1 VKKFLPFIFALIAA
15 LCPLTSSAV
24 SFACSSNSPLAEALI
39 CSDANLSAKDDE
51 MATIYRVLRMRR
63 MHTPTQKELKTEQLA
78 WLSNRNSC
86 KNLAC
91 LNKAYD
97 TRILALNEY
106 KSSIF
111 EVSVYPPQCSNT
123 SISDIGA
130 RLDGSSPKETGTAIN
145 YRNGLFGVSY
155 DYVPAISERSRVG
168 DRVKV
173 CWISKFLNC
182 PMGDNRGNTYQTT
195 NLRTG
200 EKWELPDASH
210 VCGGA

>member
-1 VKKFLPFIFALIAA
+1 MKKFLPFVFALIAA

-51 MATIYRVLRMRR
+51 MATIYRVLRERR
-63 MHTPTQKELKTEQLA
+63 MNIPTQKELKTEQLA

-97 TRILALNEY
+97 TRILELNEY
-106 KSSIF
+106 KSGIF
-111 EVSVYPPQCSNT
+111 EVSVYPPQCSIT
-123 SISDIGA
+123 KIDWMDA
-130 RLDGSSPKETGTAIN
+130 RLSNSSPKESGTSIG
-145 YRNGLFGVSY
+145 YQNGLANHSY

-173 CWISKFLNC
+173 CWISRYLNC
-182 PMGDNRGNTYQTT
+182 PIGDNRGNRYRTT

-200 EKWELPDASH
+200 EKWELLDASH
-210 VCGGA
+210 LCGGA

>member
-1 VKKFLPFIFALIAA
+1 MKKFLPFVFALVAA

-24 SFACSSNSPLAEALI
+24 SFACNSNSPLAETLI
-39 CSDANLSAKDDE
+39 CSDANLSAKDDA
-51 MATIYRVLRMRR
+51 MATIYRVLRKRNMY
-63 MHTPTQKELKTEQLA
+63 TPPQKVLKTEQLG

-91 LNKAYD
+91 LNQAYD
-97 TRILALNEY
+97 TRILELNEY
-106 KSSIF
+106 KSGIYEVPVSPPKCTDTSIF
-111 EVSVYPPQCSNT
+111 WL
-123 SISDIGA
+123 GA
-130 RLDGSSPKETGTAIN
+130 RLGETSPKESGTSIN
-145 YRNGLFGVSY
+145 YQNGIANHSY

-168 DRVKV
+168 DRVKI
-173 CWISKFLNC
+173 CWISRFLNC
-182 PMGDNRGNTYQTT
+182 PMGDTRGNTYRTT